1 MSPLEARALAMAYEL
16 SRLLG
21 ELSNRPAHGRR
32 SCLEAAWDRTEDVI
46 GMLEPR
52 ESELPRLRL
61 VIQGGEE
68 AR

>member
-1 MSPLEARALAMAYEL
+1 MAYEL

-21 ELSNRPAHGRR
+21 ELSDRSAHGRG

-52 ESELPRLRL
+52 QSDVPRLRL
-61 VIQGGEE
+61 V
-68 AR
+68 